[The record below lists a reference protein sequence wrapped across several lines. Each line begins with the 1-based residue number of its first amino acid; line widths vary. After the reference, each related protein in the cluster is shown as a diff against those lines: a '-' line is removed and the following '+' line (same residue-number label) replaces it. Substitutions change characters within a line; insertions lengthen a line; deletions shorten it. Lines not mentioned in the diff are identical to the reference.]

1 MPRCASGRL
10 PFLVSSCGV
19 FPAGGPKT
27 ALFLFAAPRAFS
39 YLCLVNEALRHTAQD
54 YTVSLPAAEYIAV
67 YRDARR
73 FGACCRAC
81 PNYGRSWACPPFD
94 FDMDDYLS
102 GYRTALIIATKITPV
117 SRDLPLSEAE
127 RLLRPERQWHERLL
141 LDLEARYGGRA
152 FAYTGTCLYCP
163 KGSCTRPE
171 GLPCR
176 HPERVRPS
184 LEACGFDLC
193 RTTESLMGIPLRWS
207 TDGRLPEYLTLVG
220 GFFHNADAIDLKAV
234 WQALKP

>member
-1 MPRCASGRL
+1 MP
-10 PFLVSSCGV
+10 PCGSRAT
-19 FPAGGPKT
+19 P
-27 ALFLFAAPRAFS
+27 PRAFS
-39 YLCLVNEALRHTAQD
+39 YLCLVNEDLRHTAQD
-54 YTVSLPAAEYIAV
+54 YTASLSAAEYIAV

-152 FAYTGTCLYCP
+152 FAYAGTCLYCP

-207 TDGRLPEYLTLVG
+207 TDGRLPEYLTLVS

-234 WQALKP
+234 WQELKP

>member
-1 MPRCASGRL
+1 
-10 PFLVSSCGV
+10 
-19 FPAGGPKT
+19 
-27 ALFLFAAPRAFS
+27 
-39 YLCLVNEALRHTAQD
+39 
-54 YTVSLPAAEYIAV
+54 
-67 YRDARR
+67 
-73 FGACCRAC
+73 
-81 PNYGRSWACPPFD
+81 
-94 FDMDDYLS
+94 MDDYLA
-102 GYRTALIIATKITPV
+102 GYRTALIIATKITPA

-127 RLLRPERQWHERLL
+127 RLLQPERQWHERLL

-234 WQALKP
+234 WQELKP

>member
-1 MPRCASGRL
+1 MPL
-10 PFLVSSCGV
+10 CGSRAT
-19 FPAGGPKT
+19 P
-27 ALFLFAAPRAFS
+27 PRAFS

-81 PNYGRSWACPPFD
+81 PNYDRSWACPPFD

-152 FAYTGTCLYCP
+152 FAWRGP
-163 KGSCTRPE
+163 G
-171 GLPCR
+171 
-176 HPERVRPS
+176 
-184 LEACGFDLC
+184 
-193 RTTESLMGIPLRWS
+193 PLR
-207 TDGRLPEYLTLVG
+207 RNL
-220 GFFHNADAIDLKAV
+220 
-234 WQALKP
+234 ALRRE